1 MAMAKHHPVLIVG
14 GSGIVGS
21 QAAQTLR
28 RLHPDLPIAI
38 GGRDLERASKT
49 ARAVG
54 NAEAV
59 KLDVGQPNLGLS
71 DERFSAVVMFAKDD
85 TLNGLKYAQAKQ
97 IPYIGISSGV
107 FEVGPEMALHVHA
120 PKSAPIL
127 MGSQWL
133 VGAAT
138 LPTLEF
144 AKEFRSLESID
155 LAAVFDEQ
163 DMGGP
168 AAAADFERLT
178 KAAPSPLILKDG
190 KWRWINGEEA
200 TRKVTD
206 REGAVREAAT
216 YTPLDVLSL
225 ATATDAKSIR
235 FDLVYGESAT
245 RKRGEPF
252 STEIIIELKGR
263 LKNGK
268 QGSARYELFH
278 PRGQAP
284 VTALSVAIVV
294 ERLLG
299 LAGGEKVEPGLY
311 FPDSLIEPAYALRRH
326 QEFGMEVKRAA

>member
-1 MAMAKHHPVLIVG
+1 MAKHHPVLIVG

-21 QAAQTLR
+21 QAARTLR

-38 GGRDLERASKT
+38 GGRDLARANKT
-49 ARAVG
+49 AREVG

-59 KLDVGQPNLGLS
+59 KVDVAQPNLGLS
-71 DERFSAVVMFAKDD
+71 DQPFSAVVMFAKDD
-85 TLNGLKYAQAKQ
+85 TLNGLKFAQAGG

-107 FEVGPEMALHVHA
+107 FEVGPEMALHIHA
-120 PKSAPIL
+120 PKSTPIL

-144 AKEFRSLESID
+144 AKEFQSLETIE

-200 TRKVTD
+200 TRKVKD
-206 REGAVREAAT
+206 REGAVRDAAT

-263 LKNGK
+263 LKNG
-268 QGSARYELFH
+268 QDASARYELFH
-278 PRGQAP
+278 PGGQAP

-299 LAGGEKVEPGLY
+299 LAGGGKVEPGLY
-311 FPDSLIEPAYALRRH
+311 FPESLIEPAYALRRH

>member
-1 MAMAKHHPVLIVG
+1 MATKHQPVLIVG

-21 QAAQTLR
+21 RAAHTLR

-38 GGRDLERASKT
+38 GGRDLDRAKKT
-49 ARAVG
+49 AREVG
-54 NAEAV
+54 NAEGV
-59 KLDVGQPNLGLS
+59 KVDVGQPNLGQT

-85 TLNGLKYAQAKQ
+85 TLNGLKYAQANK

-107 FEVGPEMALHVHA
+107 FEVGPEMALHIHA

-144 AKEFRSLESID
+144 AREFQSLESIE

-200 TRKVTD
+200 TRQVKD
-206 REGAVREAAT
+206 RDGAVRDAST

-225 ATATDAKSIR
+225 ATATNARSIR

-252 STEIIIELKGR
+252 STEIIIELQGR
-263 LKNGK
+263 LKNGEE
-268 QGSARYELFH
+268 GSARYELFH
-278 PRGQAP
+278 PGGQAP
-284 VTALSVAIVV
+284 VTALSVAIAV

-299 LAGGEKVEPGLY
+299 LVGGDKVEPGLY
-311 FPDSLIEPAYALRRH
+311 FPESLIEPAYALRRH
-326 QEFGMEVKRAA
+326 QEFGMEVRRAS

>member
-1 MAMAKHHPVLIVG
+1 MAIKHQPVLIVG

-21 QAAQTLR
+21 RAAHTLR
-28 RLHPDLPIAI
+28 RLHPDLRVAI
-38 GGRDLERASKT
+38 GGRNLERAQKT
-49 ARAVG
+49 AQKVG
-54 NAEAV
+54 TAEAV
-59 KLDVGQPNLGLS
+59 KVDVSQPNLGLT
-71 DERFSAVVMFAKDD
+71 DQPFSAVVMFAKDD
-85 TLNGLKYAQAKQ
+85 TLNGLKYAQARR

-107 FEVGPEMALHVHA
+107 FEVGPEMALHIHA
-120 PKSAPIL
+120 PERAPIL

-144 AKEFRSLESID
+144 AREFESLESIE

-200 TRKVTD
+200 TRQVKD
-206 REGAVREAAT
+206 RDGAVRDAAT

-225 ATATDAKSIR
+225 ATATNAKSIR

-263 LKNGK
+263 LKNG
-268 QGSARYELFH
+268 QEGSARYELFH
-278 PRGQAP
+278 PGGQAP

-311 FPDSLIEPAYALRRH
+311 FPESLIEPAYALRRH
-326 QEFGMEVKRAA
+326 QEFGMEVRRAA

>member
-1 MAMAKHHPVLIVG
+1 MAIRTHHPVLIVG
-14 GSGIVGS
+14 GSGVVGA

-38 GGRDLERASKT
+38 GGRNLDRAKKT
-49 ARAVG
+49 ALEVG
-54 NAEAV
+54 KAEAV
-59 KLDVGQPNLGLS
+59 ELDIGQSNLGLS
-71 DERFSAVVMFAKDD
+71 DQRFGAVVMFAKDD
-85 TLNGLKYAQAKQ
+85 TLNGLKYAQAQ
-97 IPYIGISSGV
+97 RIPYVGISSGV
-107 FEVGPEMALHVHA
+107 FEVGPEMALHIHA
-120 PKSAPIL
+120 PTKAPIL

-144 AKEFRSLESID
+144 AKEFQSLETIE

-168 AAAADFERLT
+168 AAAADYERLT

-190 KWRWINGEEA
+190 KWRWINGEET
-200 TRKVTD
+200 TRHVKD

-225 ATATDAKSIR
+225 ATATDARSIR

-263 LKNGK
+263 LKNG
-268 QGSARYELFH
+268 QVGNARYELFH
-278 PRGQAP
+278 PGGQAP
-284 VTALSVAIVV
+284 VTALSVAMAV

-299 LAGGEKVEPGLY
+299 LAGGEQVEPGLY
-311 FPDSLIEPAYALRRH
+311 FPESLIDPAYALRRH
-326 QEFGMEVKRAA
+326 QEFGMEVRRAS

>member
-1 MAMAKHHPVLIVG
+1 MAQHRPVLIVG

-28 RLHPDLPIAI
+28 RLHPDLPVAI
-38 GGRDLERASKT
+38 GGRNLERANKT
-49 ARAVG
+49 AREVG

-59 KLDVGQPNLGLS
+59 EVEVGQSNLGLT
-71 DERFSAVVMFAKDD
+71 DERYSAVVMFAKDD
-85 TLNGLKYAQAKQ
+85 TLNGLKFAQARK
-97 IPYIGISSGV
+97 IPYLSVSSGV
-107 FEVGPEMALHVHA
+107 FEVGPEMALHIHA
-120 PKSAPIL
+120 PRSAPIL

-144 AKEFRSLESID
+144 AKEFQSLESIE

-200 TRKVTD
+200 TRKVKD
-206 REGAVREAAT
+206 REGEVRDAAT

-263 LKNGK
+263 LKNS
-268 QGSARYELFH
+268 QDGSARYELFH
-278 PRGQAP
+278 PGGQAP
-284 VTALSVAIVV
+284 VTALSVAIAV

-299 LAGGEKVEPGLY
+299 LTGDAKVEPGLY
-311 FPDSLIEPAYALRRH
+311 FPDSLIEPAYALRRL

>member
-1 MAMAKHHPVLIVG
+1 
-14 GSGIVGS
+14 
-21 QAAQTLR
+21 
-28 RLHPDLPIAI
+28 
-38 GGRDLERASKT
+38 
-49 ARAVG
+49 
-54 NAEAV
+54 
-59 KLDVGQPNLGLS
+59 
-71 DERFSAVVMFAKDD
+71 MFAKDD
-85 TLNGLKYAQAKQ
+85 TLNGLKYAQARK

-120 PKSAPIL
+120 PRSAPIL

-144 AKEFRSLESID
+144 AKEFQSLEAID

-178 KAAPSPLILKDG
+178 RAAPSPLILKDG
-190 KWRWINGEEA
+190 KWRWINGAEA
-200 TRKVTD
+200 TRQVKD
-206 REGAVREAAT
+206 RDGAVREAST

-225 ATATDAKSIR
+225 ATTTDARSIR

-263 LKNGK
+263 LKDGRE
-268 QGSARYELFH
+268 GSARYELFH
-278 PRGQAP
+278 PGGQAP
-284 VTALSVAIVV
+284 VTALSVAMVV

-299 LAGGEKVEPGLY
+299 LAGGAKVEPGLY
-311 FPDSLIEPAYALRRH
+311 FPESIIEPAYALRRH
-326 QEFGMEVKRAA
+326 QEFGMDVRRAA